1 MHTQCRFQNV
11 SKQRQLI
18 TNYKCIMTIYS
29 ESLLKILK
37 KFFKILN
44 KKSGKLSFLAFVG
57 MI

>member
-11 SKQRQLI
+11 SKQRHLI

-44 KKSGKLSFLAFVG
+44 KKAGNSRFSLLSG
-57 MI
+57 